1 MAGQNV
7 LGVIY
12 VRLRIADTHQRS
24 ISRTLVVGLHILVLA
39 GLAAAVA
46 VGRIP
51 WLAVLPFVGFL
62 FRALWAVRQVRPVN
76 NIKRF
81 GFTEI
86 GVEILG
92 GLIIAMSWLV

>member
-1 MAGQNV
+1 MRSRQDRR
-7 LGVIY
+7 GVGGG
-12 VRLRIADTHQRS
+12 RRS
-24 ISRTLVVGLHILVLA
+24 A
-39 GLAAAVA
+39 
-46 VGRIP
+46 GRIP